1 MYAIEIKPK
10 AIAQLRKAAIWYNSK
25 QLELGTRFLNEL
37 ENSFTILA
45 INPFYAKKYKN
56 VRGYNLKNF
65 PFLILFKVDEENFK
79 VSIVPVFHTAQD
91 PRKYPQ

>member
-37 ENSFTILA
+37 ENSL
-45 INPFYAKKYKN
+45 
-56 VRGYNLKNF
+56 
-65 PFLILFKVDEENFK
+65 LF
-79 VSIVPVFHTAQD
+79 
-91 PRKYPQ
+91 